1 MNTRRTILI
10 ADDQVHFTDS
20 MQAALAG
27 SGHEVVIA
35 RNRAQAQRAVAT
47 RRPDVVVLGTIM
59 PQGDPFRFH
68 EWMKETPE
76 FSDIPLIV
84 VDAPPEERFIR
95 GWRMGEGMT
104 MDAEDFLSKPV
115 EPAALAQ
122 RVERQ
127 LDRARKRIS
136 VLVVDDHAI
145 VRDGIRALLGLQR
158 DIQVVGEATDGWE
171 ALEKTRALHPDVV
184 LMDIVMPVMDGLEAT
199 RKISGEHPRTK
210 VLMLTQYDDEENMSA
225 SAGAGA
231 FGFIPKKLASS
242 QLLTCIRSANQ
253 GVPFNFAGAA

>member
-1 MNTRRTILI
+1 MKTKRTILI

-20 MQAALAG
+20 MRAALVG
-27 SGHEVVIA
+27 GGHEVVIA
-35 RNRAQAQRAVAT
+35 RNRADAQQAVTARQ
-47 RRPDVVVLGTIM
+47 PDVVVLGTIM

-76 FSDIPLIV
+76 LSDIPLIV

-95 GWRMGEGMT
+95 GWRMGEGMM
-104 MDAEDFLSKPV
+104 MDAEDYLAKPV
-115 EPAALAQ
+115 EPAALVQ
-122 RVERQ
+122 RIEKQ
-127 LDRARKRIS
+127 LDRARRQIS

-158 DIQVVGEATDGWE
+158 DIQVVGEATDGKE
-171 ALEKTRALHPDVV
+171 ALEKTRTLYPDVV

-199 RKISGEHPRTK
+199 RQISGECPRTR
-210 VLMLTQYDDEENMSA
+210 VLMLTQYDDEENISA
-225 SAGAGA
+225 SVSAGA

-253 GVPFNFAGAA
+253 GVPFSYAAPA